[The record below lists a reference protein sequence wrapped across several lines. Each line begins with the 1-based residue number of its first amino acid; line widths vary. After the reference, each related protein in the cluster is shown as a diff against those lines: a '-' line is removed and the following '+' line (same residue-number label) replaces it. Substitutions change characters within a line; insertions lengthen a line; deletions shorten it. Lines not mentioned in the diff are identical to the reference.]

1 MHDELQQKSW
11 PVYLGDPTP
20 TGAKVTG
27 RLSVTEEALVFEAGI
42 ALAQH
47 AGLLLGLGIPAHNVV
62 DDAVSIPF
70 ADIVAVRST
79 RTKLILRSLVV
90 RVVSGEEIA
99 FQFGA
104 ASPTGALDAITSRIA
119 R

>member
-1 MHDELQQKSW
+1 MRDEKQQESW
-11 PVYLGDPTP
+11 AVYLGDPTP

-27 RLSVTEEALVFEAGI
+27 RLSITDEALVFDAGI
-42 ALAQH
+42 ALAEH
-47 AGLLLGLGIPAHNVV
+47 AGLLLGLGIPVHTVV
-62 DDAVSIPF
+62 NDAVSIPF
-70 ADIVAVRST
+70 ADIAAVRT
-79 RTKLILRSLVV
+79 ERTKLILRSLVV

-104 ASPTGALDAITSRIA
+104 ASPTGALDAITSRLA